1 MKTMKY
7 LKLALLA
14 LVAAF
19 ATTSCMDD
27 DWKDPNSETSPYGNN
42 SIQEDKNQL
51 KTIAELKEIYGKKQK
66 DAINDTVRIAD
77 GTQIKGI
84 VTGND
89 IEGNIYSQ
97 ISIQYECDKPN
108 GKPNEKV
115 TSGIIISVAQGGLS
129 GQLPI
134 GQEVLINVGGLYYGT
149 YRSQPQLGVAYHD
162 SSKDQNYPSRIS
174 RADWQNRFKV
184 IGKPDASKIKVQ
196 VFSTNP
202 DTLKG
207 ELNVADLLDADVA
220 YKYAGCLVTLKGV
233 EFAMGDG
240 KTTLA
245 PEDEGKT
252 LGYGVTRYFK
262 GYDKTNKQIGIRTSC
277 YADFAANLVPQ
288 GVVDVTGV
296 LSCYKSSAKYNH
308 TVQLALRR
316 FSDIKASESK

>member
-14 LVAAF
+14 LVAVF

-42 SIQEDKNQL
+42 SIQETNVVS
-51 KTIAELKEIYGKKQK
+51 IAELKNTYGPKQK

-97 ISIQYECDKPN
+97 ISIQDDSDKP
-108 GKPNEKV
+108 
-115 TSGIIISVAQGGLS
+115 GIIISVAQGGLS
-129 GQLPI
+129 GQLQI

-202 DTLKG
+202 DASKG
-207 ELNVADLLDADVA
+207 ELNVADLLDVDVA

-277 YADFAANLVPQ
+277 YAEFAANLVPQ

>member
-1 MKTMKY
+1 MKTMRY

-14 LVAAF
+14 LVAVF

-42 SIQEDKNQL
+42 SIQETNVVSIAKLKN
-51 KTIAELKEIYGKKQK
+51 TYGPKQK
-66 DAINDTVRIAD
+66 DEINDTVRIAD

-97 ISIQYECDKPN
+97 ISIQDESDKP
-108 GKPNEKV
+108 
-115 TSGIIISVAQGGLS
+115 GIIISVAQGGLS
-129 GQLPI
+129 GQLQI

-184 IGKPDASKIKVQ
+184 ICKPDSSKIKVQ

-202 DTLKG
+202 KTSKG

-277 YADFAANLVPQ
+277 YAEFAANLVPQ

-296 LSCYKSSAKYNH
+296 LSCYKSSAKYTIQYSSH
-308 TVQLALRR
+308 CAASLTSKLRR
-316 FSDIKASESK
+316 ANSIHIIIYNRTKT

>member
-1 MKTMKY
+1 MKY

-14 LVAAF
+14 LVAVF

-42 SIQEDKNQL
+42 SIQETNVVS
-51 KTIAELKEIYGKKQK
+51 IAELKNTYGPKQK
-66 DAINDTVRIAD
+66 DEINDTVRIAD

-97 ISIQYECDKPN
+97 ISIQDESDKP
-108 GKPNEKV
+108 
-115 TSGIIISVAQGGLS
+115 GIIISVAQGGLS
-129 GQLPI
+129 GQLQI

-184 IGKPDASKIKVQ
+184 IGKPDASKIKVK

-202 DTLKG
+202 DASKG

-277 YADFAANLVPQ
+277 YAEFAANLVPQ

>member
-14 LVAAF
+14 LVAVF

-42 SIQEDKNQL
+42 SIQETNVVS
-51 KTIAELKEIYGKKQK
+51 IAELKNTYGPKQK
-66 DAINDTVRIAD
+66 DEINDTVRIAD

-97 ISIQYECDKPN
+97 ISIQDESDMP
-108 GKPNEKV
+108 
-115 TSGIIISVAQGGLS
+115 GIIISVAQGGLS
-129 GQLPI
+129 GQLQI

-184 IGKPDASKIKVQ
+184 IGKPNASKIKVQ

-202 DTLKG
+202 DASKG

>member
-14 LVAAF
+14 LVAVF

-42 SIQEDKNQL
+42 SLNVDKEHL
-51 KTIAELKEIYGKKQK
+51 KTIAELKEAYEK
-66 DAINDTVRIAD
+66 NDGSVNYAVRIAD
-77 GTQIKGI
+77 GTQIKGV

-89 IEGNIYSQ
+89 VEGNIYSQ
-97 ISIQYECDKPN
+97 ISIQDESDKP
-108 GKPNEKV
+108 
-115 TSGIIISVAQGGLS
+115 GIIISVAQGGLS
-129 GQLPI
+129 GQLQI
-134 GQEVLINVGGLYYGT
+134 GQEVLINVGGLYYGA
-149 YRSQPQLGVAYHD
+149 YRSQPQLGVNYHD
-162 SSKDQNYPSRIS
+162 TSKDQYYPSRIS

-202 DTLKG
+202 DASKG

-277 YADFAANLVPQ
+277 YAEFAANLVPQ

>member
-14 LVAAF
+14 LVAVF
-19 ATTSCMDD
+19 ATASCMDD

-42 SIQEDKNQL
+42 SIQETNVVSIAKLKN
-51 KTIAELKEIYGKKQK
+51 TYGPKQK
-66 DAINDTVRIAD
+66 DEINDTVRIAD

-89 IEGNIYSQ
+89 VEGNIYSQ
-97 ISIQYECDKPN
+97 ISIQDDSDKP
-108 GKPNEKV
+108 
-115 TSGIIISVAQGGLS
+115 GIIISVAQGGLS
-129 GQLPI
+129 GQLQI

-202 DTLKG
+202 DASKG

>member
-14 LVAAF
+14 LVAVF

-42 SIQEDKNQL
+42 SIQEDKDKL
-51 KTIAELKEIYGKKQK
+51 KTIAELKAKYGSKQK
-66 DAINDTVRIAD
+66 DAINDTVRID
-77 GTQIKGI
+77 EGTQIKGI

-97 ISIQYECDKPN
+97 ISIQDDSDKP
-108 GKPNEKV
+108 
-115 TSGIIISVAQGGLS
+115 GIIISVAQGGLS
-129 GQLPI
+129 GQLQI

-202 DTLKG
+202 DASKG

>member
-14 LVAAF
+14 LVAVF

-42 SIQEDKNQL
+42 SIQETNVVS
-51 KTIAELKEIYGKKQK
+51 IAELKNTYGPKQK
-66 DAINDTVRIAD
+66 DEINDTVRIAD

-89 IEGNIYSQ
+89 AEGNIYSQ
-97 ISIQYECDKPN
+97 ISIQDESDKP
-108 GKPNEKV
+108 
-115 TSGIIISVAQGGLS
+115 SIIISVAQGGLS
-129 GQLPI
+129 GQLQI

-202 DTLKG
+202 DASKG

>member
-14 LVAAF
+14 LVAVF

-42 SIQEDKNQL
+42 SIQETNVVS
-51 KTIAELKEIYGKKQK
+51 IAELKNTYGKKQK
-66 DAINDTVRIAD
+66 DEINDTVRIAD

-97 ISIQYECDKPN
+97 ISIQDESDNPNKP
-108 GKPNEKV
+108 GEKV

-129 GQLPI
+129 GQLQI

-184 IGKPDASKIKVQ
+184 IGKPDASKIKVK

-202 DTLKG
+202 DTSKG

>member
-14 LVAAF
+14 LVAVF
-19 ATTSCMDD
+19 ATASCMDD

-42 SIQEDKNQL
+42 SLNVDKEHL
-51 KTIAELKEIYGKKQK
+51 KTIAELKEAYEK
-66 DAINDTVRIAD
+66 NDGSVNYAVRIAD
-77 GTQIKGI
+77 GTQIKGV

-89 IEGNIYSQ
+89 VEGNIYSQ
-97 ISIQYECDKPN
+97 ISIQDESDKP
-108 GKPNEKV
+108 
-115 TSGIIISVAQGGLS
+115 GIIISVAQGGLS
-129 GQLPI
+129 GQLQI
-134 GQEVLINVGGLYYGT
+134 GQEVLINVGGLYYGA
-149 YRSQPQLGVAYHD
+149 YRSQPQLGVNYHD
-162 SSKDQNYPSRIS
+162 TSKDQYYPSRIS

-202 DTLKG
+202 DASKG

>member
-14 LVAAF
+14 LVAVF

-27 DWKDPNSETSPYGNN
+27 DWTDPNSETSPYGNN
-42 SIQEDKNQL
+42 SIQETNVVS
-51 KTIAELKEIYGKKQK
+51 IAELKNTYGPKQK
-66 DAINDTVRIAD
+66 DEINDTVRIAD

-89 IEGNIYSQ
+89 VEGNIYSQ
-97 ISIQYECDKPN
+97 ISIQDDSDKP
-108 GKPNEKV
+108 
-115 TSGIIISVAQGGLS
+115 GIIISVAQGGLS
-129 GQLPI
+129 GQLQI
-134 GQEVLINVGGLYYGT
+134 GQEVLINVGGLYYGA

-184 IGKPDASKIKVQ
+184 IGKPDASKIKVK

-202 DTLKG
+202 DASKG

-233 EFAMGDG
+233 EFAMGDS

-277 YADFAANLVPQ
+277 YAEFAANLVPQ

>member
-14 LVAAF
+14 LVAVF

-42 SIQEDKNQL
+42 SIQETNVVS
-51 KTIAELKEIYGKKQK
+51 IAELKNTYGPKQK
-66 DAINDTVRIAD
+66 DEINDTVRIAD

-97 ISIQYECDKPN
+97 ISIQDDSDKP
-108 GKPNEKV
+108 
-115 TSGIIISVAQGGLS
+115 GIIISVARGGLS
-129 GQLPI
+129 GQLQI

-202 DTLKG
+202 DASKG

-277 YADFAANLVPQ
+277 YAEFAANLVPQ

>member
-14 LVAAF
+14 LVAVF

-42 SIQEDKNQL
+42 SIQETNVVS
-51 KTIAELKEIYGKKQK
+51 IAELKNTYGPKQK
-66 DAINDTVRIAD
+66 DEINDTVRIAD

-89 IEGNIYSQ
+89 VEGNIYSQ
-97 ISIQYECDKPN
+97 ISIQDDSDKP
-108 GKPNEKV
+108 
-115 TSGIIISVAQGGLS
+115 GIIISVAQGGLS
-129 GQLPI
+129 GQLQI

-202 DTLKG
+202 DTSKG

>member
-14 LVAAF
+14 LVAVF

-42 SIQEDKNQL
+42 SIQETNVVS
-51 KTIAELKEIYGKKQK
+51 IAELKNTYGPKQK
-66 DAINDTVRIAD
+66 DEINDTVRIAD

-97 ISIQYECDKPN
+97 ISIQDDSDKP
-108 GKPNEKV
+108 
-115 TSGIIISVAQGGLS
+115 GIIISVAQGGLS
-129 GQLPI
+129 GQLQI

-184 IGKPDASKIKVQ
+184 IGKPNASKIKVQ

-202 DTLKG
+202 DASKG

-277 YADFAANLVPQ
+277 YAEFAANLVPQ

>member
-14 LVAAF
+14 LVAVF

-97 ISIQYECDKPN
+97 ISIQDDSDKP
-108 GKPNEKV
+108 
-115 TSGIIISVAQGGLS
+115 GIIISVAQGGLS

-202 DTLKG
+202 DASKG

-220 YKYAGCLVTLKGV
+220 YKYAGCLVTFKGV

-288 GVVDVTGV
+288 GVVDVMGV

>member
-14 LVAAF
+14 LVAVF

-42 SIQEDKNQL
+42 SIQETNVVS
-51 KTIAELKEIYGKKQK
+51 IAELKNTYGPKQK
-66 DAINDTVRIAD
+66 DEINDTVRIAD

-89 IEGNIYSQ
+89 VEGNIYSQ
-97 ISIQYECDKPN
+97 ISIQDESDKP
-108 GKPNEKV
+108 
-115 TSGIIISVAQGGLS
+115 GIIISVAQGGLS
-129 GQLPI
+129 GQLQI

-202 DTLKG
+202 NASKG

>member
-14 LVAAF
+14 LVAVF
-19 ATTSCMDD
+19 TTTSCMDD

-42 SIQEDKNQL
+42 SIQETNVMS
-51 KTIAELKEIYGKKQK
+51 IAELKNTYGSKQK
-66 DAINDTVRIAD
+66 DEINDTVRIAD

-97 ISIQYECDKPN
+97 ISIQDDSDKP
-108 GKPNEKV
+108 
-115 TSGIIISVAQGGLS
+115 GIIISVAQGGLS
-129 GQLPI
+129 GQLQI

-202 DTLKG
+202 DTSKG

-277 YADFAANLVPQ
+277 YAEFAANLVPQ

>member
-14 LVAAF
+14 LVAVF

-42 SIQEDKNQL
+42 SIQETNVVS
-51 KTIAELKEIYGKKQK
+51 IAELKNTYGPKQK
-66 DAINDTVRIAD
+66 DEINDTVRIAD

-89 IEGNIYSQ
+89 VEGNIYSQ
-97 ISIQYECDKPN
+97 ISIQDESDKP
-108 GKPNEKV
+108 
-115 TSGIIISVAQGGLS
+115 GIIISVAQGGLS
-129 GQLPI
+129 GKLQI

-202 DTLKG
+202 DASKG

>member
-14 LVAAF
+14 LVAVF

-42 SIQEDKNQL
+42 SIQETNVVS
-51 KTIAELKEIYGKKQK
+51 IAELKNTYGPKQK
-66 DAINDTVRIAD
+66 DEINDTVRIAD

-89 IEGNIYSQ
+89 VEGNIYSQ
-97 ISIQYECDKPN
+97 ISIQDDSDKP
-108 GKPNEKV
+108 
-115 TSGIIISVAQGGLS
+115 GIIISVAQGGLS
-129 GQLPI
+129 GQLQI
-134 GQEVLINVGGLYYGT
+134 GQEVLINVGGLYYGA

-202 DTLKG
+202 DASKG

-277 YADFAANLVPQ
+277 YAEFAANLVPQ

>member
-14 LVAAF
+14 LVAVF

-42 SIQEDKNQL
+42 SIQETNVVSIAKLKN
-51 KTIAELKEIYGKKQK
+51 TYGPKQK
-66 DAINDTVRIAD
+66 DEINDTVRIAD

-97 ISIQYECDKPN
+97 ISIQDESDKP
-108 GKPNEKV
+108 
-115 TSGIIISVAQGGLS
+115 GIIISVAQGGLS
-129 GQLPI
+129 GQLQI

-202 DTLKG
+202 KTSKG

>member
-14 LVAAF
+14 LVAVF

-42 SIQEDKNQL
+42 SIQETNVVS
-51 KTIAELKEIYGKKQK
+51 IAELKNTYGPKQK
-66 DAINDTVRIAD
+66 DEINDTVRIAD

-97 ISIQYECDKPN
+97 ISIQDESDKP
-108 GKPNEKV
+108 
-115 TSGIIISVAQGGLS
+115 GIIISVAQGGLS
-129 GQLPI
+129 GQLQI

-202 DTLKG
+202 DASKG

-316 FSDIKASESK
+316 FSDIKAS

>member
-14 LVAAF
+14 LVAVF
-19 ATTSCMDD
+19 TTTSCMDD

-42 SIQEDKNQL
+42 SIQETNVVS
-51 KTIAELKEIYGKKQK
+51 IAELKNTYGPKQK
-66 DAINDTVRIAD
+66 DEINDTVRIAD

-97 ISIQYECDKPN
+97 ISIQDDSDKP
-108 GKPNEKV
+108 
-115 TSGIIISVAQGGLS
+115 GIIISVAQGGLS
-129 GQLPI
+129 GQLQI
-134 GQEVLINVGGLYYGT
+134 GQEVLINVGGLYYGA

-202 DTLKG
+202 DASKG

-277 YADFAANLVPQ
+277 YAEFAANLVPQ

>member
-1 MKTMKY
+1 MKY

-14 LVAAF
+14 FVAVF
-19 ATTSCMDD
+19 ATASCMDD
-27 DWKDPNSETSPYGNN
+27 DWKEPNSGTSPYGNN
-42 SIQEDKNQL
+42 SIQETNVVS
-51 KTIAELKEIYGKKQK
+51 IAKLKETYGKIQK
-66 DAINDTVRIAD
+66 DKINDTVRIAE

-97 ISIQYECDKPN
+97 IAIQDESDKP
-108 GKPNEKV
+108 
-115 TSGIIISVAQGGLS
+115 GIIISVAQGGLS
-129 GQLPI
+129 GQLQI

-174 RADWQNRFKV
+174 RADWQNRFK
-184 IGKPDASKIKVQ
+184 IMGKPDASKIKVQ

-202 DTLKG
+202 DASKG
-207 ELNVADLLDADVA
+207 ELNIADLIQADVA
-220 YKYAGCLVTLKGV
+220 YKYAGCLVTLKDV
-233 EFAMGDG
+233 EFVKGDG
-240 KTTLA
+240 TTTLA
-245 PEDEGKT
+245 PEAEGKD

-277 YADFAANLVPQ
+277 YADFAAELVPQ
-288 GVVDVTGV
+288 GKLDVTGV
-296 LSCYKSSAKYNH
+296 LSCYKSSDKYNH

-316 FSDIKASESK
+316 YADFKVK

>member
-14 LVAAF
+14 LVAVF

-42 SIQEDKNQL
+42 SIQETNVVS
-51 KTIAELKEIYGKKQK
+51 IAELKNTYGPKQK
-66 DAINDTVRIAD
+66 DEINDTVRIAD

-97 ISIQYECDKPN
+97 ISIQDESDNPNKP
-108 GKPNEKV
+108 GEKV

-129 GQLPI
+129 GQLQI

-202 DTLKG
+202 DASKG

-277 YADFAANLVPQ
+277 YAEFAANLVPQ

>member
-1 MKTMKY
+1 MKY

-14 LVAAF
+14 LVAVF
-19 ATTSCMDD
+19 ATASCMDD
-27 DWKDPNSETSPYGNN
+27 DWKEPNSETSPYGNN
-42 SIQEDKNQL
+42 SIQENKELL
-51 KTIAELKEIYGKKQK
+51 KSIAELKETYGKKQK

-97 ISIQYECDKPN
+97 IAIQDEIDNPNKP
-108 GKPNEKV
+108 GEKV
-115 TSGIIISVAQGGLS
+115 PSGIIISVAQGGLS
-129 GQLPI
+129 GQLQI

-174 RADWQNRFKV
+174 RADWQNRFKA

-202 DTLKG
+202 DASKG
-207 ELNVADLLDADVA
+207 ELNIADLIKADVA
-220 YKYAGCLVTLKGV
+220 YKYAGCLVTLKDV
-233 EFAMGDG
+233 EFVQGDG
-240 KTTLA
+240 TTTLA
-245 PEDEGKT
+245 PEAEGKDF
-252 LGYGVTRYFK
+252 GYGVTRYFK
-262 GYDKTNKQIGIRTSC
+262 GYDKTNKIGIRTSC
-277 YADFAANLVPQ
+277 YADFAAELVPQ
-288 GVVDVTGV
+288 GTLDVTGV
-296 LSCYKSSAKYNH
+296 LTCYKSKEGNNY

-316 FSDIKASESK
+316 YADFKVKQAGETK

>member
-1 MKTMKY
+1 M
-7 LKLALLA
+7 
-14 LVAAF
+14 V
-19 ATTSCMDD
+19 S
-27 DWKDPNSETSPYGNN
+27 
-42 SIQEDKNQL
+42 
-51 KTIAELKEIYGKKQK
+51 IAELKAKYGPKQK
-66 DAINDTVRIAD
+66 DAINDTVRIED

-97 ISIQYECDKPN
+97 IAIQDESDKP
-108 GKPNEKV
+108 
-115 TSGIIISVAQGGLS
+115 GIIISVAQGGLS
-129 GQLPI
+129 GQLQI

-174 RADWQNRFKV
+174 RADWQNRFKA

-202 DTLKG
+202 DASKG
-207 ELNVADLLDADVA
+207 ELNIADLIQADVA
-220 YKYAGCLVTLKGV
+220 YKYAGCLVTLKDV
-233 EFAMGDG
+233 EFAKGDG
-240 KTTLA
+240 TTTLA
-245 PEDEGKT
+245 PEAEGKD

-277 YADFAANLVPQ
+277 YADFAAELVPQ
-288 GVVDVTGV
+288 GKLDVTGV
-296 LSCYKSSAKYNH
+296 LSCYKSSDKYNH

-316 FSDIKASESK
+316 YADFKLK

>member
-14 LVAAF
+14 LVAVF

-42 SIQEDKNQL
+42 SIQETNVVS
-51 KTIAELKEIYGKKQK
+51 IAELKNTYGPKQK
-66 DAINDTVRIAD
+66 DEINDTVRIAD

-89 IEGNIYSQ
+89 VEGNIYSQ
-97 ISIQYECDKPN
+97 ISIQDESDKP
-108 GKPNEKV
+108 
-115 TSGIIISVAQGGLS
+115 GIIISVAQGGLS
-129 GQLPI
+129 GQLQI

-202 DTLKG
+202 DASKG

-277 YADFAANLVPQ
+277 YAEFAANLVPQ

>member
-14 LVAAF
+14 LVAVF

-42 SIQEDKNQL
+42 SIQETNVVS
-51 KTIAELKEIYGKKQK
+51 IAELKNTYGPKQK
-66 DAINDTVRIAD
+66 DEINDTVRIAD

-89 IEGNIYSQ
+89 VEGNIYNQ
-97 ISIQYECDKPN
+97 ISIQDESDKP
-108 GKPNEKV
+108 
-115 TSGIIISVAQGGLS
+115 GIIISVAQGGLS
-129 GQLPI
+129 GQLQI

-202 DTLKG
+202 DASKG

-262 GYDKTNKQIGIRTSC
+262 GYEKTNKQIGIRTSC
-277 YADFAANLVPQ
+277 YAEFAANLVPQ

-316 FSDIKASESK
+316 LSDIKASESK

>member
-1 MKTMKY
+1 MKY

-14 LVAAF
+14 LVAVF
-19 ATTSCMDD
+19 ATASCMDD
-27 DWKDPNSETSPYGNN
+27 DWKEPNSETSPYGNN
-42 SIQEDKNQL
+42 SIQETNVVS
-51 KTIAELKEIYGKKQK
+51 IAELKETYGKKQK
-66 DAINDTVRIAD
+66 DKINDMVRIAD

-97 ISIQYECDKPN
+97 IAIQDESDKPN
-108 GKPNEKV
+108 KPGEKV
-115 TSGIIISVAQGGLS
+115 PSGIIISVAQGGLS
-129 GQLPI
+129 GQLQI

-174 RADWQNRFKV
+174 RADWQNRFKI

-202 DTLKG
+202 DASKG
-207 ELNVADLLDADVA
+207 ELNIADLIQADVA
-220 YKYAGCLVTLKGV
+220 YKYAGCLVTLKDV
-233 EFAMGDG
+233 EFVNGDG
-240 KTTLA
+240 TTTLA
-245 PEDEGKT
+245 PESEGKD

-277 YADFAANLVPQ
+277 YADFAAELVPQ
-288 GVVDVTGV
+288 GKLDVTGV
-296 LSCYKSSAKYNH
+296 LSCYKSSDNYNH

-316 FSDIKASESK
+316 YADFKLK

>member
-14 LVAAF
+14 LVAIF

-27 DWKDPNSETSPYGNN
+27 YWKDPNSETSPYGNN
-42 SIQEDKNQL
+42 SIQETNVVS
-51 KTIAELKEIYGKKQK
+51 IAELKNTYGPKQK
-66 DAINDTVRIAD
+66 DEINDTVRIAD

-89 IEGNIYSQ
+89 VEGNIYSQ
-97 ISIQYECDKPN
+97 ISIQDDSDKP
-108 GKPNEKV
+108 
-115 TSGIIISVAQGGLS
+115 GIIISVAQGGLS
-129 GQLPI
+129 GQLQI

-202 DTLKG
+202 DASKG

>member
-14 LVAAF
+14 LVAVF
-19 ATTSCMDD
+19 ATASCMDD

-42 SIQEDKNQL
+42 SIQETNVVS
-51 KTIAELKEIYGKKQK
+51 IAELKNTYGKKQK
-66 DAINDTVRIAD
+66 DEINDTVRIAD

-97 ISIQYECDKPN
+97 ISIQDESDNPNKP
-108 GKPNEKV
+108 GEKV

-129 GQLPI
+129 GQLQI

-202 DTLKG
+202 DASKK

>member
-7 LKLALLA
+7 LKLALFA
-14 LVAAF
+14 LVAVF

-42 SIQEDKNQL
+42 SIQETNVVS
-51 KTIAELKEIYGKKQK
+51 IAELKNTYGPKQK
-66 DAINDTVRIAD
+66 DEINDTVRIAD

-89 IEGNIYSQ
+89 VEGNIYNQ
-97 ISIQYECDKPN
+97 ISIQDESDKP
-108 GKPNEKV
+108 
-115 TSGIIISVAQGGLS
+115 GIIISVAQGGLS
-129 GQLPI
+129 GQLQI

-202 DTLKG
+202 DASKG

-262 GYDKTNKQIGIRTSC
+262 GYEKTNKQIGIRTSC
-277 YADFAANLVPQ
+277 YAEFAANLVPQ

-316 FSDIKASESK
+316 LSDIKASESK

>member
-14 LVAAF
+14 LVAVF

-42 SIQEDKNQL
+42 SIQETNVVS
-51 KTIAELKEIYGKKQK
+51 IAELKNTYGPKQK
-66 DAINDTVRIAD
+66 DEINDTVRIAD

-89 IEGNIYSQ
+89 VEGNIYSQ
-97 ISIQYECDKPN
+97 ISIQDESDKP
-108 GKPNEKV
+108 
-115 TSGIIISVAQGGLS
+115 GIIISVAQGGLS
-129 GQLPI
+129 GQLQI
-134 GQEVLINVGGLYYGT
+134 GQEVLVNVGGLYYGT

-184 IGKPDASKIKVQ
+184 IGKPNASKIKVQ

-202 DTLKG
+202 DASKG

>member
-14 LVAAF
+14 LVAIF

-42 SIQEDKNQL
+42 SIQETNVVS
-51 KTIAELKEIYGKKQK
+51 IAELKNTYGPKQK
-66 DAINDTVRIAD
+66 DEINDTVRIAD

-89 IEGNIYSQ
+89 VEGNIYSQ
-97 ISIQYECDKPN
+97 ISIQDDSDKPR
-108 GKPNEKV
+108 
-115 TSGIIISVAQGGLS
+115 IIISVAQGGLS
-129 GQLPI
+129 GQLQI

-202 DTLKG
+202 DASKG

>member
-14 LVAAF
+14 LVAVF

-42 SIQEDKNQL
+42 SIQETNVVS
-51 KTIAELKEIYGKKQK
+51 IAELKNTYGPKQK
-66 DAINDTVRIAD
+66 DEINDTVRIAD

-97 ISIQYECDKPN
+97 ISIQDDSDKP
-108 GKPNEKV
+108 
-115 TSGIIISVAQGGLS
+115 GIIISVAQGGLS

-202 DTLKG
+202 DASKG

>member
-14 LVAAF
+14 LVAVF

-42 SIQEDKNQL
+42 SIQETNVVS
-51 KTIAELKEIYGKKQK
+51 IAELKNTYGPKQK
-66 DAINDTVRIAD
+66 DEINDTVRIAD

-97 ISIQYECDKPN
+97 ISIQDESDKP
-108 GKPNEKV
+108 
-115 TSGIIISVAQGGLS
+115 GIIISVAQGGLS
-129 GQLPI
+129 GQLQI

-174 RADWQNRFKV
+174 RVDWQNRFKV
-184 IGKPDASKIKVQ
+184 IGKPNASKIKVQ

-202 DTLKG
+202 DASNG

>member
-1 MKTMKY
+1 MKY

-14 LVAAF
+14 LVAVF

-42 SIQEDKNQL
+42 SIQETNVVS
-51 KTIAELKEIYGKKQK
+51 IAELKNTYGPKQK
-66 DAINDTVRIAD
+66 DEINDTVRIAD

-97 ISIQYECDKPN
+97 ISIQDDSDKP
-108 GKPNEKV
+108 
-115 TSGIIISVAQGGLS
+115 GIIISVAQGGLS
-129 GQLPI
+129 GQLQI

-202 DTLKG
+202 DASKG

-277 YADFAANLVPQ
+277 YAEFAANLVPQ

>member
-14 LVAAF
+14 LVAVF

-42 SIQEDKNQL
+42 SIQETNVVS
-51 KTIAELKEIYGKKQK
+51 IAELKNTYGPKQK
-66 DAINDTVRIAD
+66 DEINDTVRIAD

-89 IEGNIYSQ
+89 VEGNIYNQ
-97 ISIQYECDKPN
+97 ISIQDESDKP
-108 GKPNEKV
+108 
-115 TSGIIISVAQGGLS
+115 GIIISVAQGGLS
-129 GQLPI
+129 GQLQI

-202 DTLKG
+202 DASKG

-262 GYDKTNKQIGIRTSC
+262 GYEKTNKTPPFGFVLFFLYYKIQKTTGSKNYKFKELQVLYGRNIYRCQIIGRS
-277 YADFAANLVPQ
+277 L
-288 GVVDVTGV
+288 
-296 LSCYKSSAKYNH
+296 
-308 TVQLALRR
+308 
-316 FSDIKASESK
+316 